1 LISEDI
7 VPTLTDLRKS
17 YPAPRERAVLKT
29 QHSLDAHMRR
39 FISLSPFLCLG
50 TSSNQGADVTPRGDA
65 PGFVHVADDSTLLIP
80 DWPGNNRLDSLAN
93 IIANPEVALL
103 FFVPGVIETLRVNG
117 TAEIVMDAAILQRWN
132 VAGKHPRSA
141 IRVTPREAFL
151 HCGKALIRSKLWD
164 PATHVE
170 RTALAPYGQ
179 MLKDQT
185 RVRESAEEI
194 QASVEDGYR
203 NNLY

>member
-1 LISEDI
+1 M
-7 VPTLTDLRKS
+7 PTLADLRKS
-17 YPAPRERAVLKT
+17 YPPPRERAVLKT

-50 TSSNQGADVTPRGDA
+50 TSSHQGADVTPRGDA
-65 PGFVHVADDSTLLIP
+65 AGFVHVADDSTLLIP

-103 FFVPGVIETLRVNG
+103 FFVPGVTETLRVNG
-117 TAEIVMDAAILQRWN
+117 TAEIVMDEATLQRWT
-132 VAGKHPRSA
+132 VAGQHPRWA
-141 IRVTPREAFL
+141 IRVTAREAVL
-151 HCGKALIRSKLWD
+151 HCVKALIRSRLWD
-164 PATHVE
+164 PATHAE